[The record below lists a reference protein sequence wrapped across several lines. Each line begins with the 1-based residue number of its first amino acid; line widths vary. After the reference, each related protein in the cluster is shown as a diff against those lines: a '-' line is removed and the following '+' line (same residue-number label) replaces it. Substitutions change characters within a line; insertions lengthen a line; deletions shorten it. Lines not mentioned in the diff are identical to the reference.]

1 MTCRN
6 RTRYKIVRGVVILAS
21 VRTMRKGFLA
31 LARYPGAVM
40 VRIHIT
46 FSSRRSTPSPGSGK
60 TMTGHSPYAGDLSP
74 RLTNCGCAET
84 GGIPRGA

>member
-31 LARYPGAVM
+31 LARHPGSVM
-40 VRIHIT
+40 VRIHK
-46 FSSRRSTPSPGSGK
+46 TPSSWEWGPVW
-60 TMTGHSPYAGDLSP
+60 
-74 RLTNCGCAET
+74 
-84 GGIPRGA
+84 GIKP

>member
-21 VRTMRKGFLA
+21 VRTMRKGFMA

-40 VRIHIT
+40 VRIHK
-46 FSSRRSTPSPGSGK
+46 TPSSWEWGPVWWAEGQAREG
-60 TMTGHSPYAGDLSP
+60 GVDL
-74 RLTNCGCAET
+74 
-84 GGIPRGA
+84 